1 MKIVI
6 LADFNST
13 FGGGDFS
20 VYKYFEYLSLR
31 GHEVVCFY
39 TSYPE
44 FFESYDK
51 FTCKKKI
58 YINYKFKGIG
68 RLNATIEKIYDKFL
82 LNNYLEKHSNE
93 IDFIVGYQTDTAI
106 KAFNLGRKYNIKVAN
121 IIFETP
127 LWLEK
132 QWNAWSEIWRSS
144 KALRSKW
151 QNFKTSLQKSD
162 IIIAISQMTAKETKK
177 WCGREVEGVVYPGF
191 IIPDRIKN
199 IEIPK
204 ENQIIFVGRLVNNKN
219 VADILKALKLIENPP
234 KLVICG
240 NGDEYHNLVS
250 LSNKLNLRCD
260 FMGKVDEEK
269 KWLEI
274 KKSLFM
280 VFPSSFEGFGMPP
293 MEALAVGTPCICSNI
308 PILCELYGEYV
319 DYVEVH
325 DIKMMAEKIKLLA
338 TDKNYRE
345 MSASR
350 GKNYIGENFG
360 WERAASQIE
369 TILTQFPTK

>member
-1 MKIVI
+1 M
-6 LADFNST
+6 ADLNSK
-13 FGGGDFS
+13 FGGGDFA

-31 GHEVVCFY
+31 GHEVVCYY
-39 TSYPE
+39 TSYPD
-44 FFESYDK
+44 FFKSYDN
-51 FTCKKKI
+51 FICKKKI
-58 YINYKFKGIG
+58 FFDYKFKGMGI
-68 RLNATIEKIYDKFL
+68 LNATIEKIYDKFV
-82 LNNYLEKHSNE
+82 LNNYLEKHSSE
-93 IDFIVGYQTDTAI
+93 IDFIVGYQKDTAI
-106 KAFNLGRKYNIKVAN
+106 KAVNLGRKHNIKVAN
-121 IIFETP
+121 LIFETP

-132 QWNAWSEIWRSS
+132 EWNAWSEIWRGS
-144 KALRSKW
+144 KTLRSKW
-151 QNFKTSLQKSD
+151 QNFKTSLHKSE
-162 IIIAISQMTAKETKK
+162 IIIAISKMTAKETKK
-177 WCGREVEGVVYPGF
+177 WSGREVGGVAYPGF
-191 IIPDRIKN
+191 TIPDSIKN
-199 IEIPK
+199 LDVPK

-219 VADILKALKLIENPP
+219 VADILKALSLIKNPP

-240 NGDEYHNLVS
+240 NGDEYHNLIS

-274 KKSLFM
+274 KKSLCM

-293 MEALAVGTPCICSNI
+293 MEALAAGTPCICSNI

-350 GKNYIGENFG
+350 GKKYIGENFG